1 MFEIFT
7 KTHTCL
13 ERAQKELSFDTQLFQ
28 KALTF
33 AAYIALEN
41 RIKTEISIQII

>member
-7 KTHTCL
+7 KTHTYL
-13 ERAQKELSFDTQLFQ
+13 ERAQKEYSFDTQIFDV
-28 KALTF
+28 ALIV

-41 RIKTEISIQII
+41 RIKTEISII